1 MEKFLQIQNKSLEEF
16 GVKDYKELW
25 TKAKADGYKGLSV
38 SMHMDI
44 EKKAE
49 GEKTFYHCVFS
60 TAHEDRHGD
69 IVKQE
74 WDLKHFKKN
83 PVFLN
88 SHNYDGIEHIIGKIH
103 NTKAD
108 DRQLEGDIE
117 FFLDNPVGVLAQK
130 AVEGGFLN
138 TTSVGFI
145 PKEFDDKGTI
155 LKSELLEVSAVSV
168 PANPEALFDK
178 KEAGEVINNPEKEEE
193 KIEEPKEVEEEKEEV
208 VEDPAPAEKKVSNQ
222 TLINNAVKNIMAK
235 KKAELAALQKA
246 VQQLTDE
253 NKESKR
259 KEINQI
265 VRSLLSAQGIDSE

>member
-25 TKAKADGYKGLSV
+25 SKAQADGYKGLSV

-49 GEKTFYHCVFS
+49 GEKTFFHCVFS

-74 WDLKHFKKN
+74 WELKHFKKN

-108 DRQLEGDIE
+108 NKQLEGDIE
-117 FFLDNPVGVLAQK
+117 FFLDNPIGVLAQK

-138 TTSVGFI
+138 TTSVGFL

-168 PANPEALFDK
+168 PANPEALFEK
-178 KEAGEVINNPEKEEE
+178 KEAGEVIDNPEKKEEE
-193 KIEEPKEVEEEKEEV
+193 EPKEEAIEEPKVE
-208 VEDPAPAEKKVSNQ
+208 EKKVSQQ
-222 TLINNAVKNIMAK
+222 TLINNAVKNILAK
-235 KKAELAALQKA
+235 KKNELAALQKA

-253 NKESKR
+253 NRESKKKDIHR
-259 KEINQI
+259 II
-265 VRSLLSAQGIDSE
+265 RGLLSEQGIDSK